1 MLIKRRI
8 LITLTKKEESTIDP
22 SYELPTPH
30 WLRLLS
36 KDVALHDCYRV
47 DRMALH
53 HLYTAYQVFSG
64 MSVVFPKRKLKQLW

>member
-1 MLIKRRI
+1 
-8 LITLTKKEESTIDP
+8 
-22 SYELPTPH
+22 
-30 WLRLLS
+30 

-64 MSVVFPKRKLKQLW
+64 MSVVFPKRKLKQLWIKLKPSKTDHVTGIWRKRRINA